1 MFRRKNWKLLKRKP
15 YYKADSKDYHK
26 PFQKSS
32 DAILSTPE
40 PDKLKEVSFADK
52 YESLHAMRRAKG
64 LCFKCGDKFSPGHKC
79 ADKISLHVLDELLDT
94 LQLPGTSA
102 STPLTASDSES
113 DTDLMSISEDA
124 IQGTSKR
131 KTIKLQGLVGKQSVL
146 VLIDSGSSHNY
157 ISDQLVLALNLV
169 TSPVQATS
177 VHLADGKP
185 MQSNKIVNNL
195 MWWTQGH
202 TFTTSMRVLSLGC
215 YDIILGMDWLS
226 DCSPMFV
233 NWKTKKLRF
242 THQGKRITLRG
253 LKNTVS
259 TCVSITATNLNKM
272 ITKGQVEQVV
282 HLCPITSE
290 QQTPDDADIPTE
302 VQALLTQHV
311 TLFAEPASLPPSRP
325 YDHTIP
331 LLSGAQ
337 PVNIRPYRISP
348 QLKDELET
356 QVHEM
361 LTKGFIQTSTSPFSS
376 PVLLVKK
383 KEGTWRFCVDYRQVN
398 AITVK
403 NKCPMPVVEE
413 LLDELAG
420 SQWFT
425 KLDLRT
431 GYHQIRMA
439 PGGES
444 KTAFKTHNGHSEFR
458 VMPFGLTSAPATF
471 QAVMNT
477 IFQPILRKFVLVFVD
492 DILIY
497 SRTLQD
503 HLIHLQQVFDI
514 LQKTNFFV
522 KYSKCSFAQQQLE
535 YLGHINGIHGV
546 ATDNKKIEAVCTWPV
561 PTNVKQVR
569 AFLGLAGYYR

>member
-1 MFRRKNWKLLKRKP
+1 
-15 YYKADSKDYHK
+15 
-26 PFQKSS
+26 
-32 DAILSTPE
+32 
-40 PDKLKEVSFADK
+40 
-52 YESLHAMRRAKG
+52 
-64 LCFKCGDKFSPGHKC
+64 
-79 ADKISLHVLDELLDT
+79 
-94 LQLPGTSA
+94 
-102 STPLTASDSES
+102 
-113 DTDLMSISEDA
+113 
-124 IQGTSKR
+124 
-131 KTIKLQGLVGKQSVL
+131 
-146 VLIDSGSSHNY
+146 
-157 ISDQLVLALNLV
+157 
-169 TSPVQATS
+169 
-177 VHLADGKP
+177 
-185 MQSNKIVNNL
+185 
-195 MWWTQGH
+195 
-202 TFTTSMRVLSLGC
+202 
-215 YDIILGMDWLS
+215 
-226 DCSPMFV
+226 
-233 NWKTKKLRF
+233 
-242 THQGKRITLRG
+242 
-253 LKNTVS
+253 
-259 TCVSITATNLNKM
+259 
-272 ITKGQVEQVV
+272 
-282 HLCPITSE
+282 
-290 QQTPDDADIPTE
+290 
-302 VQALLTQHV
+302 
-311 TLFAEPASLPPSRP
+311 
-325 YDHTIP
+325 
-331 LLSGAQ
+331 
-337 PVNIRPYRISP
+337 
-348 QLKDELET
+348 
-356 QVHEM
+356 
-361 LTKGFIQTSTSPFSS
+361 
-376 PVLLVKK
+376 
-383 KEGTWRFCVDYRQVN
+383 
-398 AITVK
+398 
-403 NKCPMPVVEE
+403 MPVVEE